1 MREIFIFAQTRS
13 GSTLL
18 QRAINQTENVV
29 IYGEHGGMLNGFA
42 DAYYGSD
49 LPCIEAHSVND
60 LETLRSPKMFAPCL
74 SCIEIKP
81 FKQHMRNFLTSVL
94 NPNPDYAHRWG
105 FKEVRYK
112 GARCRVFDMLV
123 DLFPSAKF
131 VFLVR
136 DPVNQ
141 IMSIRSV
148 PWGGNETFNERLYY
162 WLDTFTFFN
171 RCRKAHPSKCKMIEY
186 ANLRCVDELFNWL
199 ELDNRRVNLFRQMP
213 RTGQTENKKQL
224 TNGELSCLEE
234 LGLHDLYME
243 NVWDL

>member
-18 QRAINQTENVV
+18 QRAINQVENVV
-29 IYGEHGGMLNGFA
+29 IYGEHGGMLNGFS
-42 DAYYGSD
+42 DAYYGAD
-49 LPCIEAHSVND
+49 LPCIEEYSRND
-60 LETLRSPKMFAPCL
+60 LETLRNPKMFAPCL

-94 NPNPDYAHRWG
+94 NPNPEYSHRWG

-112 GARCRVFDMLV
+112 GAQCRVFDMLV

-148 PWGGNETFNERLYY
+148 PWGGSEPLNQRLHY
-162 WLDTFTFFN
+162 WHDTFTYFN
-171 RCRKAHPSKCKMIEY
+171 RCRKSRPDVCRMIEY
-186 ANLRCVDELFNWL
+186 ANLRNVSELFEWL
-199 ELDNRRVNLFRQMP
+199 ELDCTRDNLFRQMP
-213 RTGQTENKKQL
+213 RTGATENKRQW
-224 TNGELSCLEE
+224 TNAELAYLEE
-234 LGLHDLYME
+234 WGLQNLYMQHE
-243 NVWDL
+243 WDF